1 MIDCAIL
8 IYIKSQLNEND
19 EEASR
24 SRSDHAIFEAES
36 SLIQGKKKI
45 GIAWD
50 DGILIVIIDHYLE
63 QLRLVFA
70 IKCVPE
76 NIRPVFDVR

>member
-24 SRSDHAIFEAES
+24 SRSDHAIFKAES
-36 SLIQGKKKI
+36 SLIQRKKKNRDCL
-45 GIAWD
+45 GRWHPYRYYRS
-50 DGILIVIIDHYLE
+50 LS
-63 QLRLVFA
+63 
-70 IKCVPE
+70 
-76 NIRPVFDVR
+76 